1 MRRKSLAVI
10 ILAVKGIKSMRIDK
24 YYKNLFGGTI
34 DVNIL
39 AAIEFREELYQIHV
53 PLVIISLP
61 AVVGDLDVGIY
72 QVRRVD

>member
-1 MRRKSLAVI
+1 
-10 ILAVKGIKSMRIDK
+10 MRIDK
-24 YYKNLFGGTI
+24 YYKNLFGATI

-39 AAIEFREELYQIHV
+39 AAIEFRKELYQIRI